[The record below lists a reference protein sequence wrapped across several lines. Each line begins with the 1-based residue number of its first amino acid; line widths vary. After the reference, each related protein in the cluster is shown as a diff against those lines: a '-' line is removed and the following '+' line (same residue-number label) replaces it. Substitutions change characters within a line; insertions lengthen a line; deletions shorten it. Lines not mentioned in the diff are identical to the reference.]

1 MLPRRPARDRLAR
14 AVTVGV
20 LALGTAACGS
30 AGGGSF
36 SSSAGGGS
44 ITFTGDITGTWHR
57 DDAPETPSTC
67 GESAAAIAIVGP
79 AEGDEGELRVT
90 SGGKVTVDVEKYGDF
105 DGDSGATLHP
115 SQGFVVDSDVATARG
130 KKAHVK
136 GSLNC

>member
-1 MLPRRPARDRLAR
+1 MVAA
-14 AVTVGV
+14 AV
-20 LALGTAACGS
+20 ALNVAACGS
-30 AGGGSF
+30 AGSF
-36 SSSAGGGS
+36 SSAAGGGS

-57 DDAPETPSTC
+57 GDSAETQSTC
-67 GESAAAIAIVGP
+67 GASSAAIAIVGP

-90 SGGKVTVDVEKYGDF
+90 SGGKITVDVEKYGDF

-115 SQGFVVDSDVATARG
+115 NQGFELDADVATARG